1 MDTFPT
7 SLVPLAGGD
16 SGETF
21 LAEAAGEQTVVRVY
35 GPRSAQRG
43 PLAPEI
49 DAAVLEL
56 VRGLVP
62 VPEVLEVRRAD
73 LDAGQPGLLIV
84 SRLPG
89 ERLDLLMPTLQQDQL
104 ARVGTELGTL
114 VGRLGHMVQPRPG
127 VFTDRSLALAAPPR
141 ELRDLPAWVEFHSQ
155 DLEYALVE
163 DLRRV
168 ADDAQDLLDDERRAC
183 LVHSDL
189 NAKNLLVDPDTLEV
203 TGVLDWELAH
213 SGLPWA
219 DLGNLLRF
227 DRHPVLVEA
236 VVSAYTQLMPT
247 VPNDVLERA
256 RAADLFALVELAS
269 RRDANEVVIR
279 AREHLWAIARTEDLH
294 AVPSAAAQ

>member
-35 GPRSAQRG
+35 GPRSAHRG

-89 ERLDLLMPTLQQDQL
+89 ERLDLLMPGLQDDQL

-114 VGRLGHMVQPRPG
+114 VARLGHMVQPRPG
-127 VFTDRSLALAAPPR
+127 VFTDRSLSLAARPR
-141 ELRDLPAWVEFHSQ
+141 ELRDLPSWVEFHDQ
-155 DLEYALVE
+155 DLDYAL
-163 DLRRV
+163 RRGP
-168 ADDAQDLLDDERRAC
+168 APRRGRRPGPARRRA
-183 LVHSDL
+183 
-189 NAKNLLVDPDTLEV
+189 
-203 TGVLDWELAH
+203 G
-213 SGLPWA
+213 G
-219 DLGNLLRF
+219 
-227 DRHPVLVEA
+227 
-236 VVSAYTQLMPT
+236 
-247 VPNDVLERA
+247 RA
-256 RAADLFALVELAS
+256 S
-269 RRDANEVVIR
+269 CT
-279 AREHLWAIARTEDLH
+279 RT
-294 AVPSAAAQ
+294 

>member
-1 MDTFPT
+1 VDTFPT

-21 LAEAAGEQTVVRVY
+21 LAEAAGEQTVVRIY
-35 GPRSAQRG
+35 GPRSAHRG

-56 VRGLVP
+56 VRGVVP

-73 LDAGQPGLLIV
+73 LDAGQPGLLVV

-89 ERLDLLMPTLQQDQL
+89 ERLDLLLPTLEDDQL
-104 ARVGTELGTL
+104 RRVGTQLGTL
-114 VGRLGHMVQPRPG
+114 AGRLRHMVQPRPG
-127 VFTDRSLALAAPPR
+127 VFTDRSLVLAAPPR

-155 DLEYALVE
+155 DLEYALVGG
-163 DLRRV
+163 LRRV

-189 NAKNLLVDPDTLEV
+189 NARNLLVDPDTVEV

-213 SGLPWA
+213 SGLPRA

-236 VVSAYTQLMPT
+236 VLSAYAAFMPH
-247 VPNDVLERA
+247 VPDDLLDRA

-269 RRDANEVVIR
+269 RRDGNEIVVR
-279 AREHLWAIARTEDLH
+279 AREHLWAIARTGDLH
-294 AVPSAAAQ
+294 AVP